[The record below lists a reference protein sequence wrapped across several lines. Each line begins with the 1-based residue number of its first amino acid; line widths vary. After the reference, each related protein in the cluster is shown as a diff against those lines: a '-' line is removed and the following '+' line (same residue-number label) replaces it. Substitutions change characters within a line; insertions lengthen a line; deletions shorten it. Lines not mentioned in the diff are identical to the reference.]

1 MRNKCEVTLVHPEVV
16 QRVER
21 QLESRE
27 KIYGL
32 AIFFKAF
39 ADETR
44 IRIMNA
50 LLYDTLCV
58 CDLAQLL
65 NMTQSAI
72 SHQLQYL
79 RQMNF
84 VVSQKVGKVVYYR
97 LADDHIEQIIK
108 VGLEHIEEGGK
119 YEK

>member
-1 MRNKCEVTLVHPEVV
+1 MQNNIRKYVFLLTFSSLLTYNGIYEQAFIWKENNMRDKCEVTLVHPEVV

-44 IRIMNA
+44 LRIMNA
-50 LLYDTLCV
+50 LLY
-58 CDLAQLL
+58 
-65 NMTQSAI
+65 
-72 SHQLQYL
+72 
-79 RQMNF
+79 
-84 VVSQKVGKVVYYR
+84 
-97 LADDHIEQIIK
+97 
-108 VGLEHIEEGGK
+108 
-119 YEK
+119 

>member
-1 MRNKCEVTLVHPEVV
+1 MRDKCEVTLVHPEVV

-44 IRIMNA
+44 LRIMNA

-58 CDLAQLL
+58 C
-65 NMTQSAI
+65 N
-72 SHQLQYL
+72 
-79 RQMNF
+79 
-84 VVSQKVGKVVYYR
+84 
-97 LADDHIEQIIK
+97 
-108 VGLEHIEEGGK
+108 
-119 YEK
+119 